1 MSNLSDQA
9 VAWIVAVGTSGAL
22 FGGGGFFLV
31 KSARRGDDHHATQH
45 GDSHKQDEHS
55 AHNGVHDKPDSH
67 GASHGEAPHWT
78 YSDSAKDG
86 PAHWGDLAETFAACE
101 TGTTQSPI
109 DIKNTVL
116 KDNAPIIEFH
126 YSPVTVKVEN
136 NGHTIVASM
145 PDAGNH
151 ITIDNEKYT
160 LAQFHFHNP
169 SEHMIK
175 GHPAEMELHLVH
187 KNEKGGL
194 AVIGVM
200 LNEEGKK
207 ENTVLQP
214 IWNTIAKA
222 DHEVHGTKDSHG
234 DNHAAKDNHGDSHDS
249 HAKQNDHSGPKI
261 DLAKVLPKDRNFFH
275 YAGSL
280 TTPPCSE
287 GVRWFVMKEA
297 VAVSSA
303 QVRQYNKTF
312 GGPTNRPVQPL
323 HDREIIEGSGHSPL
337 AH

>member
-22 FGGGGFFLV
+22 FGGGSFFLI
-31 KSARRGDDHHATQH
+31 KAARKGDGHHAPSH
-45 GDSHKQDEHS
+45 GDSNHHDEHS
-55 AHNGVHDKPDSH
+55 AHNSGDVKKDAH
-67 GASHGEAPHWT
+67 GAGHATPHWT
-78 YSDSAKDG
+78 YADKAEDG
-86 PAHWGDLAETFAACE
+86 PTHWGSLAESFAACE
-101 TGTTQSPI
+101 KGTTQSPI

-126 YSPVTVKVEN
+126 YSPVTVAVEN
-136 NGHTIVASM
+136 NGHTIVANM
-145 PDAGNH
+145 PDAENH
-151 ITIDNEKYT
+151 ITIDHEKYT

-175 GHPAEMELHLVH
+175 GHAAEMELHLVH

-214 IWNTIAKA
+214 IWNKIAKKYA
-222 DHEVHGTKDSHG
+222 GHGNHDDKH
-234 DNHAAKDNHGDSHDS
+234 DNHD
-249 HAKQNDHSGPKI
+249 GPKI
-261 DLAKVLPKDRNFFH
+261 DLPNVLPKGRDFFH

-287 GVRWFVMKEA
+287 GVRWFVLKEA
-297 VAVSSA
+297 VSISSA
-303 QVRQYNKTF
+303 QVQKYNKTF

-323 HDREIIEGSGHSPL
+323 HEREIIEGSGHSPV

>member
-9 VAWIVAVGTSGAL
+9 FAWIVAVGTSSAI
-22 FGGGGFFLV
+22 FGGGSYVLV
-31 KSARRGDDHHATQH
+31 KAARRGNDHHATLH
-45 GDSHKQDEHS
+45 ADSKHDEHS
-55 AHNGVHDKPDSH
+55 EHGGGHDKPVEHSGSH
-67 GASHGEAPHWT
+67 AAPHWS
-78 YSDSAKDG
+78 YLDSAKDG
-86 PAHWGDLAETFAACE
+86 PAHWGDLAESFAACE

-116 KDNAPIIEFH
+116 KDDAPVIEFH
-126 YSPVTVKVEN
+126 YSPITVKVEN

-145 PDAGNH
+145 PDAENH
-151 ITIDNEKYT
+151 ITIDQEKYT

-169 SEHMIK
+169 SEHMFK
-175 GHPAEMELHLVH
+175 GNAAEMELHLVH
-187 KNEKGGL
+187 KNENGGL

-207 ENTVLQP
+207 ENLVLQP
-214 IWNTIAKA
+214 IWNTLGKTDHDNQGAK
-222 DHEVHGTKDSHG
+222 
-234 DNHAAKDNHGDSHDS
+234 NSHDEHDKKDGHGGS
-249 HAKQNDHSGPKI
+249 KI
-261 DLAKVLPKDRNFFH
+261 DLVKVLPKSRDFFH

-297 VAVSSA
+297 VGISAA
-303 QVRQYNKTF
+303 QVQQYSKTF

-323 HDREIIEGSGHSPL
+323 HDREIIEGSGTSPL

>member
-9 VAWIVAVGTSGAL
+9 FAWIVAVGTSGAL
-22 FGGGGFFLV
+22 FGGASFFLI
-31 KSARRGDDHHATQH
+31 KAARRGDSHQTVQHASGKH
-45 GDSHKQDEHS
+45 GEHS
-55 AHNGVHDKPDSH
+55 AQSSDHDKSDH
-67 GASHGEAPHWT
+67 GKGHEAPHWT
-78 YSDSAKDG
+78 YADSAKDG
-86 PAHWGDLAETFAACE
+86 PAHWGDLSESFAACE
-101 TGTTQSPI
+101 SGTTQSPI

-126 YSPVTVKVEN
+126 YSPVEVKVEN

-145 PDAGNH
+145 PDAANH
-151 ITIDNEKYT
+151 ITIDQEIYT

-175 GHPAEMELHLVH
+175 GNPAEMELHLVH

-207 ENTVLQP
+207 ENSVLKP
-214 IWNTIAKA
+214 IWDTLAKEEH
-222 DHEVHGTKDSHG
+222 DDQGTKE
-234 DNHAAKDNHGDSHDS
+234 NHDPHADAHANAHADS
-249 HAKQNDHSGPKI
+249 HAKNDDHGGSKI
-261 DLAKVLPKDRNFFH
+261 DLAKVLPKRRDFFH

-287 GVRWFVMKEA
+287 GVRWFVLKDSMP
-297 VAVSSA
+297 VSTA
-303 QVRQYNKTF
+303 QVQQYNKTF

-323 HDREIIEGSGHSPL
+323 HDREIIEGSGNATL

>member
-22 FGGGGFFLV
+22 FGGGSFFLI
-31 KSARRGDDHHATQH
+31 KAAKKGHGHHASSH
-45 GDSHKQDEHS
+45 ADNNHHDGDS
-55 AHNGVHDKPDSH
+55 AHNSGHAKEDAH
-67 GASHGEAPHWT
+67 GTAHAAPHWT
-78 YSDSAKDG
+78 YSDKAEDG
-86 PAHWGDLAETFAACE
+86 PSHWGNLAESFAACE
-101 TGTTQSPI
+101 KGTTQSPI
-109 DIKNTVL
+109 DIKNTIL
-116 KDNAPIIEFH
+116 KDDAPIIEFH
-126 YSPVTVKVEN
+126 YSPVTVTVEN
-136 NGHTIVASM
+136 NGHTIVANM
-145 PDAGNH
+145 PNAENH
-151 ITIDNEKYT
+151 ITIDHEKYT

-175 GHPAEMELHLVH
+175 GHAAEMELHLVH

-200 LNEEGKK
+200 LNEDGKK

-214 IWNTIAKA
+214 IWSKIAK
-222 DHEVHGTKDSHG
+222 KD
-234 DNHAAKDNHGDSHDS
+234 AAHDKHDKHDNHG
-249 HAKQNDHSGPKI
+249 GPKI
-261 DLAKVLPKDRNFFH
+261 DLANVLPKSKDFFH

-287 GVRWFVMKEA
+287 GVRWFVLKEA
-297 VAVSSA
+297 VAISSA
-303 QVRQYNKTF
+303 QVQQYNKTF

-323 HDREIIEGSGHSPL
+323 HERDIIEGTGQSPV